1 MTELWAGEEGLM
13 KRRHKLVPPPR
24 SYAMGWWM
32 LGRQFIALR
41 PAYQHAAEVVYD
53 EVYPDCGGRSLQAW
67 AARRWLVTKR
77 LARWLAWRDA
87 MPSTG
92 ART

>member
-1 MTELWAGEEGLM
+1 
-13 KRRHKLVPPPR
+13 
-24 SYAMGWWM
+24 MGWWM
-32 LGRQFIALR
+32 FGRQFIALR

-53 EVYPDCGGRSLQAW
+53 DAYPDCGGRSLQAW

-87 MPSTG
+87 RAGEQLEAFDPILNIC
-92 ART
+92 